1 MTYEEKKTFKEQEEE
16 RRREYILEVAERLF
30 ARGGFH
36 ETSVGDIAK
45 EAGFGVGTLYK
56 YFKDKDELF
65 RHLLEW
71 RMEENFKKVEDAID
85 AGGSSL
91 EVVERIISIFVDE
104 ILGHSDYMM
113 LYLNYIHARPNALHQ
128 GSDGSF
134 TCIHERKKQQ
144 FERLEEVFR
153 QGIEDGVFTD
163 VPPYYLSGALHGILI
178 STFFTTHFRLGG
190 NWDPI
195 DVKRIVRK
203 IFLEPVLRVSPG
215 NAPGVQGA
223 CVQRE
228 DPRVCPER
236 K

>member
-1 MTYEEKKTFKEQEEE
+1 MSHEERKSYRELEEE
-16 RRREYILEVAERLF
+16 RRRSYILEVAERLF

-65 RHLLEW
+65 RNLLEW
-71 RMEENFKKVEDAID
+71 RVEENFRKVEDAID
-85 AGGSSL
+85 EGGSSAA
-91 EVVERIISIFVDE
+91 VVDRIIDIFVDE

-113 LYLNYIHARPNALHQ
+113 LYLNYIHARPDALHQ
-128 GSDGSF
+128 DGNGGFS
-134 TCIHERKKQQ
+134 CIHDRKKQQ

-153 QGIEDGVFTD
+153 QGIEEGVFTD
-163 VPPYYLSGALHGILI
+163 VPPYYLSGALHGILM

-190 NWDPI
+190 QWDPD
-195 DVKRIVRK
+195 DVKRIVKK
-203 IFLEPVLRVSPG
+203 IFLEPVLMVSQVE
-215 NAPGVQGA
+215 ATGVLGA
-223 CVQRE
+223 SVKRE
-228 DPRVCPER
+228 DRQLSLER